1 MKSLDVCERL
11 HTCKHVNKINQVGN
25 IAESHKSS
33 SRDLKPTP
41 CGRRSGR
48 NPKQRSINPSISLGS
63 ELTRDRGQKQQI
75 SGQCNIAQKLR
86 ITVLD

>member
-33 SRDLKPTP
+33 SRNFLKPTP
-41 CGRRSGR
+41 WGQRSGGIQ
-48 NPKQRSINPSISLGS
+48 NNAKSIHPSRWPATDHRTS
-63 ELTRDRGQKQQI
+63 EATDL
-75 SGQCNIAQKLR
+75 SSM
-86 ITVLD
+86 